1 MSDVDVA
8 SRTPNNLLPALRA
21 AVADGNTIESDRN
34 AGSWSC
40 STASEGG
47 SRDAQSD
54 GSGSV
59 LAQRRS
65 APAAR
70 SNRTSRRGSTAS
82 VSSGPARRHLLAL
95 RVGGMPDDMIL
106 ELTNLGSA
114 DLASLSSFKRTETT
128 NGIAKAIL
136 AVTFHPSHGRVMT
149 LGIGPQRRIR
159 ALVAMGYSVRALC
172 ELTGLTAH
180 KLSTLP
186 SDQLVPTAVWR
197 VINDVYEHLSMT
209 PGPDEQGRDAAR
221 EQGWATPLAWDD
233 DEIDN
238 PRARPHSPRGIL
250 GVDDAAVY
258 RRLCGDRTPSLTL
271 AEQEVIVGIAVQR
284 RWSGER
290 LGDVLGIEPG
300 SATRKVDRYRLRMT
314 ALGARS
320 QNERESNVA

>member
-1 MSDVDVA
+1 MTYVDVA

-21 AVADGNTIESDRN
+21 AVADGNTIECGRN

-149 LGIGPQRRIR
+149 LGVGPQRRIR
-159 ALVAMGYSVRALC
+159 ALVAMGYSVHALS
-172 ELTGLTAH
+172 ELTGLTVH

-186 SDQLVPTAVWR
+186 SDQLVPTAVWH

-221 EQGWATPLAWDD
+221 EEGWATPLAWDD

-238 PRARPHSPRGIL
+238 PRARPHSPRRRRRRGL
-250 GVDDAAVY
+250 PQAV
-258 RRLCGDRTPSLTL
+258 RRQEALADIGRARSNRRNRSPTPLVRRAPRRRTRDRT
-271 AEQEVIVGIAVQR
+271 
-284 RWSGER
+284 R
-290 LGDVLGIEPG
+290 LGDTEGRSLPSSHVR
-300 SATRKVDRYRLRMT
+300 ARC
-314 ALGARS
+314 ALA
-320 QNERESNVA
+320 E